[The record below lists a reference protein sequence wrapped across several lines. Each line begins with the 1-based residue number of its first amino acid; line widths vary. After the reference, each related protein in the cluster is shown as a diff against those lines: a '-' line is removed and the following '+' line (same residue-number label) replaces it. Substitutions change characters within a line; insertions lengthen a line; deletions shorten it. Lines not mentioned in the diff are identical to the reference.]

1 MTQATTNRGAN
12 KYNTARRAGTSIA
25 IAATPTFAPTS
36 IDIPSPFAIVRKL
49 SKAAWTNV
57 RDRWNTMRDT
67 MEPASLCYSRPTLKW
82 HADPKSPEMVEKIA
96 EWNACGDEVLNSLIL
111 TSSETDIVEAAASRA
126 PMTTAARRST
136 PAHKRIEERTETS
149 MAA

>member
-12 KYNTARRAGTSIA
+12 NYNTARRAGTSVA
-25 IAATPTFAPTS
+25 IAATPMFAPTS
-36 IDIPSPFAIVRKL
+36 IDIPSPRAVVRKL

-96 EWNACGDEVLNSLIL
+96 EWNACGDDVLNSLIL
-111 TSSETDIVEAAASRA
+111 TSSETDIVEAAAPRA

>member
-1 MTQATTNRGAN
+1 MTQATTNRGATN
-12 KYNTARRAGTSIA
+12 YNTTRRTGTSIA
-25 IAATPTFAPTS
+25 IAATPVFAPTS
-36 IDIPSPFAIVRKL
+36 INIPSPRAVVRKL

-82 HADPKSPEMVEKIA
+82 HTDPKSPEMVEKIA
-96 EWNACGDEVLNSLIL
+96 EWNAYGDEVLNSLIL
-111 TSSETDIVEAAASRA
+111 TSGETNIVEAVAPRA

-136 PAHKRIEERTETS
+136 PAHKCTEKR

>member
-1 MTQATTNRGAN
+1 MTHHTAHRILPRQPAT
-12 KYNTARRAGTSIA
+12 RRAGTSVA
-25 IAATPTFAPTS
+25 IAATPVFAPTS
-36 IDIPSPFAIVRKL
+36 IDIPSPLAIVRKL
-49 SKAAWTNV
+49 TTSSWTSI
-57 RDRWNTMRDT
+57 RDRWNAMRDT

-82 HADPKSPEMVEKIA
+82 RADPKSPEMVEKDA

-111 TSSETDIVEAAASRA
+111 TSIETDIVETAALRA